1 MSYALNPDEKRSAKS
16 IGRGLRISPKS
27 SVTVCKA
34 INGKHLRKGSALLAD
49 IASRKRSLSGKYY
62 DNCVTAI
69 HDLVK
74 SAEANAESKGLDPN
88 KLIIHAS
95 SHKGYT
101 FRRPRR
107 FKMRGQARKISN
119 IQIVL
124 EER

>member
-1 MSYALNPDEKRSAKS
+1 MSYALNPDVKKSAKS

-34 INGKHLRKGSALLAD
+34 INGKHLKKGSSLLAD
-49 IASRKRSLSGKYY
+49 ISSRKRSLNGKYY

-69 HDLVK
+69 YGLVK
-74 SAEANAESKGLDPN
+74 SAEANAEAKGLDPG

>member
-1 MSYALNPDEKRSAKS
+1 MTYACKTNPKKSAKS

-34 INGKHLRKGSALLAD
+34 INGRHLSKGSRLLAD
-49 IASRKRSLSGKYY
+49 LANRKRSLNGKYY
-62 DNCVTAI
+62 DNCVVAI
-69 HDLVK
+69 SELLK

-88 KLIIHAS
+88 KLMIHAS
-95 SHKGYT
+95 SHRGYT

-107 FKMRGQARKISN
+107 FKMRGQARKIAN
-119 IQIVL
+119 VQIVL

>member
-1 MSYALNPDEKRSAKS
+1 MSYVYNPNPKKSAKV
-16 IGRGLRISPKS
+16 IGRGLKISPKS

-34 INGKHLRKGSALLAD
+34 INGKHVRKGSGLLAD
-49 IASRKRSLSGKYY
+49 IINRKRSLNGKYY
-62 DNCVTAI
+62 DNCVFAI
-69 HDLVK
+69 SDLLK
-74 SAEANAESKGLDPN
+74 SAESNAEAKGLDPN

-95 SHKGYT
+95 SHNGYT

-107 FKMRGQARKISN
+107 FKMRGQARKIAN